1 MAQSEVL
8 HLATSGFA
16 TIYLTLPAGAFLN
29 EWERGK
35 QLAGIERGIT
45 PELLYVLGQPN
56 LAVRLPLKD
65 FRHLIERVYPSAGSK
80 AIVANSVF
88 STPYVMASAPTV
100 VQGDVIR
107 FLTHMRARR
116 SVYRKDPVRA
126 EMLIVDELRKLTM
139 GQDVSIEAGVGWA
152 DYVVSGRLAVEKLP
166 LFLEWLVAFNKI
178 TINPNVAD
186 GYVFKRTLT
195 LIGYPWT
202 TKSQAAPIIPALA
215 APTKAILFIRVQ
227 RGRLLEASKALQRM
241 FNEEPSND
249 IEVSFV
255 DGKLDIVAI
264 CRTPQSDFL
273 QRHRDLVMEAERYS
287 IERIETH
294 LMFPGSSEEEMQPFS
309 LSPSWTPPNDDCDC
323 TLFPD
328 IIKVLLDSGR
338 LEVLPRGTATAVK
351 NIAFLSS
358 STCEEKAS
366 CCDARPGVMACWN
379 SLNALL
385 HDIEQLQ
392 MVIHGPS
399 ATANDRRAKE
409 KEVARLIRRIDL
421 WVVITDR
428 VLRQRTVGS
437 FEEFLGQSDRSLS
450 YGGGVQKG
458 LLVSDLLMNDFY
470 SKVTGKRSK
479 FRFASVYD
487 SVDRITSVVKTGIVR
502 IPVTR
507 AFYIPGALPDLWHE
521 VGGFDFFRALPQTKF
536 SPEVSSSAYRVLA
549 DHYGDFV
556 SLVFGFELNFRQFA
570 TALTHAFKES
580 VRSNEPE
587 ESKEGK
593 FTELLAR
600 LVAASEML
608 AKVRRHDTSALPNRK
623 LFLLSSFGK
632 MEQFASAYLGS
643 FTPARQK
650 DSDRGERTLRPLV
663 LAGENLGVLHERIQ
677 MLLKENPLTN
687 DPYDTVI
694 RDLKVDEPA
703 PLTRFEVDTDL
714 NAEFRKLLWAIE
726 KTRRQPG
733 LRAENAHAPMAAL
746 ARSAAI
752 EYYRRMAPEV

>member
-1 MAQSEVL
+1 MEQSEIPL
-8 HLATSGFA
+8 LATSGFA
-16 TIYLTLPAGAFLN
+16 TIYLTLPAGAFID
-29 EWERGK
+29 EWKRAK
-35 QLAGIERGIT
+35 QLAGIEHDVK

-56 LAVRLPLKD
+56 LAVRLPLRD

-88 STPYVMASAPTV
+88 STPYVVEGASPV
-100 VQGDVIR
+100 PHGDVFR

-126 EMLIVDELRKLTM
+126 ETLIVEELRARTK
-139 GQDVSIEAGVGWA
+139 GHDVSIEAGVGWA
-152 DYVVSGRLAVEKLP
+152 DYVVSGRLAVETLP
-166 LFLEWLVAFNKI
+166 VFLEWLVAFNKI

-202 TKSQAAPIIPALA
+202 TEFQAAPILPAIA

-227 RGRLLEASKALQRM
+227 RGRLLEASEALQLK
-241 FNEEPSND
+241 FNKEGRPNS
-249 IEVSFV
+249 IEVFFV

-264 CRTPQSDFL
+264 CREPQPDFL
-273 QRHRDLVMEAERYS
+273 ERHRDLVLGAERYS

-294 LMFPGSSEEEMQPFS
+294 LMFPGNSDEDVPSVS
-309 LSPSWTPPNDDCDC
+309 ISPSWTPPNEDCEC
-323 TLFPD
+323 TLFPA
-328 IIKVLLDSGR
+328 IIEVLLDSKR

-366 CCDARPGVMACWN
+366 CCDARPGIAACWN
-379 SLNALL
+379 SFNALL
-385 HDIEQLQ
+385 HEIEELQ
-392 MVIHGPS
+392 EVIHTS
-399 ATANDRRAKE
+399 STTANDRRTKE
-409 KEVARLIRRIDL
+409 KEVVKIIRRIDL
-421 WVVITDR
+421 WVVIADR

-458 LLVSDLLMNDFY
+458 LLISDLLMNDFY
-470 SKVTGKRSK
+470 SKITGKRSK

-487 SVDRITSVVKTGIVR
+487 SVDRITSVVKMGIVR

-507 AFYIPGALPDLWHE
+507 AFYISGALPDLWHE
-521 VGGFDFFRALPQTKF
+521 VGCFDFFRALPQTKF
-536 SPEVSSSAYRVLA
+536 SPEITASAYRDLA
-549 DHYGDFV
+549 DYYGDFV
-556 SLVFGFELNFRQFA
+556 SLVFGFELDFTQFA

-608 AKVRRHDTSALPNRK
+608 AKVRRHNTFTIRDRN

-632 MEQFASAYLGS
+632 MEQFASLYLGGLL
-643 FTPARQK
+643 PAP
-650 DSDRGERTLRPLV
+650 DSDRGEQTVKPLI
-663 LAGENLGVLHERIQ
+663 LAEENLGVLHERINTL
-677 MLLKENPLTN
+677 LLKNPVTI
-687 DPYDTVI
+687 DPYDTTLG
-694 RDLKVDEPA
+694 DLKTAEPA
-703 PLTRFEVDTDL
+703 SLTRFETDTNL
-714 NAEFRKLLWAIE
+714 NAEFRKLFWAIE
-726 KTRRQPG
+726 KTRRPPG

-746 ARSAAI
+746 ARSAVI
-752 EYYRRMAPEV
+752 EYYRRMAREV